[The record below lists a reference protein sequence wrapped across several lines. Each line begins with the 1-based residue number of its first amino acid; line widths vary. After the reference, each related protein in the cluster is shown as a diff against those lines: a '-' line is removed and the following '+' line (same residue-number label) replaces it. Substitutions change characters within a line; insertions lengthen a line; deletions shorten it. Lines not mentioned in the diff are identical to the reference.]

1 MKKENIQMIKMCM
14 QTYINLYGTVSGIR
28 EMVDWTGLTYEE
40 VLPVYMAELKPKANE
55 LAA

>member
-14 QTYINLYGTVSGIR
+14 QTYINLYGAVPGIP

-40 VLPVYMAELKPKANE
+40 VLPAYKAEIMPKTSGQ
-55 LAA
+55 AA

>member
-1 MKKENIQMIKMCM
+1 MRI
-14 QTYINLYGTVSGIR
+14 QTYINLYGTVPGIR

-40 VLPVYMAELKPKANE
+40 VLPVYMTELKSKAND

>member
-1 MKKENIQMIKMCM
+1 MNNENILKTRMCI
-14 QTYINLYGTVSGIR
+14 QTYINLYGTAPGIP